1 MSVLFVAV
9 PVAIG
14 LSGLAVAAF
23 LWALHQGQWDDLDSP
38 QQRMLQDDIRAR
50 LNSQK

>member
-14 LSGLAVAAF
+14 LGGLAVVAF

-38 QQRMLQDDIRAR
+38 QQRMLQDDIRVRRSAR
-50 LNSQK
+50 K